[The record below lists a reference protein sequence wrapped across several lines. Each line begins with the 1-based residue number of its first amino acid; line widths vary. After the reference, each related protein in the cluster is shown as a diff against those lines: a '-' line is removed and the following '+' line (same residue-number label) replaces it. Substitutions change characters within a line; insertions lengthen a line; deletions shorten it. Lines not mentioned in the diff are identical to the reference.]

1 MLEWL
6 LITLLAV
13 FGIMAWQHR
22 RYLTIRREY
31 AEDSQR
37 AFHSARAFHLITFFR
52 VRTGER
58 VIDSVHRFVEALGT
72 SGQPQLIYAGQA
84 GFTIA
89 STQLGECAWDGF
101 ILLQF
106 PSRARYHREAAPR
119 INTAREVFADSYLHG
134 MRRDRVAALMIPQK
148 LLKLRLLDVLRGR
161 WRPPSLEPSRA
172 FAAAPEFDVWR
183 RRISR
188 LHALHVLND
197 RGLVVI
203 NLVKRNSPAQPFGDV
218 ALTRAMLSLMAARG
232 HGPLHLGHAVA
243 LEGNARFDDVLVIHY
258 PSPDYYAELLR
269 SQLFQ
274 SALKNGQAADTML
287 VASVPVTALLGQ
299 SR

>member
-6 LITLLAV
+6 VIILLAV

-22 RYLTIRREY
+22 RYLTVRRAY

-37 AFHSARAFHLITFFR
+37 AFHPARAFHLITFFR
-52 VRTGER
+52 ARTGER
-58 VIDSVHRFVEALGT
+58 VIDSVRHFIDTLGT
-72 SGQPQLIYAGQA
+72 SGQPRLIYAGQT
-84 GFTIA
+84 GFTIESA
-89 STQLGECAWDGF
+89 QLGERAWDGV
-101 ILLQF
+101 IILQF

-119 INTAREVFADSYLHG
+119 INAAREVFADSYLLG
-134 MRRDRVAALMIPQK
+134 MRRNRAAGVMMPQK
-148 LLKLRLLDVLRGR
+148 LLRLRLLDVLRGR

-183 RRISR
+183 QRISR

-203 NLVKRNSPAQPFGDV
+203 NLIKRNSPAQPFGDV
-218 ALTRAMLSLMAARG
+218 ALTRAMLSLMAARR
-232 HGPLHLGHAVA
+232 HGPLHLGRSVA
-243 LEGNARFDDVLVIHY
+243 LEGNARFDDVLVLHY
-258 PSPDYYAELLR
+258 PSPDYYAELL
-269 SQLFQ
+269 SSHLFQ
-274 SALKNGQAADTML
+274 SVLKNGQAADTTL
-287 VASVPVTALLGQ
+287 VSTVPVTASLGR